1 MATAFSERHFFG
13 VDCGVKAA
21 ASRRTAKLCKLWY
34 NPRIALHAVARQ
46 FCSVTG
52 NQLEGPTMRNTELLE
67 KIDAAIAEK
76 SLLKHPFYQDW
87 MEGKLSRE
95 ALQLYAA
102 QYYRHVEAFPK
113 HLRVLAARTEGPLRD
128 IVVENLAEEENP
140 SRPHPKLWRD
150 FAATLGVNEEDITCC
165 PALPGTQT
173 VVETFREIVGD
184 RPVAEAVAALYA
196 YEAQVPEIATTK
208 IEGLKKFYGVDSV
221 KGLAYFTVHEE
232 ADKLHRAAWRGWLEE
247 HAHGDE
253 EEILATTHEA
263 LDALWGALD
272 AVHCAH
278 A

>member
-1 MATAFSERHFFG
+1 
-13 VDCGVKAA
+13 
-21 ASRRTAKLCKLWY
+21 
-34 NPRIALHAVARQ
+34 
-46 FCSVTG
+46 
-52 NQLEGPTMRNTELLE
+52 MRNTQLLE

-87 MEGKLSRE
+87 QMGKLSRE

-113 HLRVLAARTEGPLRD
+113 HLRVLAARSEGTIRD
-128 IVVENLAEEENP
+128 IILENLAEEENP
-140 SRPHPKLWRD
+140 SQPHPKLWRD
-150 FAATLGVNEEDITCC
+150 FASTLGVNEEDITCC
-165 PALPGTQT
+165 PSLPGTQG

-184 RPVAEAVAALYA
+184 RSVAEAVAALYA

-208 IEGLKKFYGVDSV
+208 IEGLQKFYGVNSP
-221 KGLAYFTVHEE
+221 KGLAYFIVHEE
-232 ADKLHRAAWRGWLEE
+232 ADKAHRAAWRGWLEE
-247 HAHGDE
+247 HAQGND
-253 EEILATTHEA
+253 EEILESTNQA

>member
-1 MATAFSERHFFG
+1 
-13 VDCGVKAA
+13 
-21 ASRRTAKLCKLWY
+21 
-34 NPRIALHAVARQ
+34 
-46 FCSVTG
+46 
-52 NQLEGPTMRNTELLE
+52 MRNAQLLE

-76 SLLKHPFYQDW
+76 NLLKHPFYQDW
-87 MEGKLSRE
+87 QMGKLTRQD
-95 ALQLYAA
+95 LQLYAA

-113 HLRVLAARTEGPLRD
+113 HLRVLAARTEGPIRD
-128 IVVENLAEEENP
+128 IILENLAEEENP

-150 FAATLGVNEEDITCC
+150 FAATVGVNEEDITAC
-165 PALPGTQT
+165 PALPGTQA

-208 IEGLKKFYGVDSV
+208 IQGLQKFYGVKSE
-221 KGLAYFTVHEE
+221 KGLAYFAVHEE
-232 ADKLHRAAWRGWLEE
+232 ADKAHRAAWRGWLEQ

-253 EEILATTHEA
+253 ADILETTNQA